1 MHMNR
6 SDVSINLLREPPSI
20 SQEEEYV
27 FHKFRLFASFSL
39 LIAIISGAIFSVI
52 YFIFIGEL
60 NRLEED
66 RSLLA
71 RSINSQAKKELLLLS
86 FQERAPIVQRIVDTQ
101 PSIKKIFGI
110 IEEIIPPS
118 SIKKLSFEEKSNQ
131 VNVTIF
137 TNSFEE
143 AEQIISRLMEKSKE
157 GKIIALST
165 DSLSVT
171 NDGKTEAVLTFNPT
185 EK

>member
-1 MHMNR
+1 MNR
-6 SDVSINLLREPPSI
+6 YNVSINLLREPPSI

-27 FHKFRLFASFSL
+27 FHKLRLYASFIL
-39 LIAIISGAIFSVI
+39 LITIVFGAVFIVV
-52 YFIFIGEL
+52 YFIFVGQL

-66 RSLLA
+66 RSFLA

-86 FQERAPIVQRIVDTQ
+86 FQERVPMVQRIINAQ
-101 PSIKKIFGI
+101 PSIKKIFDI
-110 IEEIIPPS
+110 IEEIIPS
-118 SIKKLSFEEKSNQ
+118 SVIKKLSYEEKSNQ

-143 AEQIISRLMEKSKE
+143 VQEIISRLMEKSKE

-165 DSLSVT
+165 DSLAVL
-171 NDGKTEAVLTFNPT
+171 NDGKTEAVLTFRPIV
-185 EK
+185 K